1 MQAALPDVSDLG
13 DGIAQIRLPMTGNP
27 LRYINGYVV
36 DDVEGLTLIDCG
48 WKADD
53 VFAALQAGL
62 HALGRGLA
70 DLRRI
75 LITHHH
81 FDHYGLAATLRRA
94 GVPELL
100 MHAARLGVRA
110 RLRGEPPRERT
121 GRQCLARAQRVR
133 ADRERRE
140 GFVGRWE
147 VIAPTRLVAD
157 GERVGRL
164 EAIWTPGHSAGHL
177 CFADTRSRRL
187 LTGDHVLDPIT
198 PHIGLWQE
206 HAGDPMGDYAASLN
220 KVRGRGAAGA
230 LPAHGEPFPD
240 LDRRIDELLAHTAQR
255 EAQILG
261 LLVHGPA
268 SAGEIAGRLPWT
280 RRNRDFADLGA
291 WHQEFAVSET
301 VAHLRHLACRGRI
314 EQMPVDPTRFVTK
327 PRRERDRLLTA
338 LRPVRRR
345 RSRAGE

>member
-1 MQAALPDVSDLG
+1 MQAAIPGASDLG

-27 LRYINGYVV
+27 LRYINGYLL
-36 DDVEGLTLIDCG
+36 DDAEGLTLVDCG
-48 WKADD
+48 WRADD
-53 VFAALQAGL
+53 VLAALKAGL
-62 HALGRGLA
+62 HAMGRQLS
-70 DLRRI
+70 DVRRI

-100 MHAARLGVRA
+100 MQVRDWEFARFIVASR
-110 RLRGEPPRERT
+110 RENDRVADAW
-121 GRQCLARAQRVR
+121 LARNGYVSR
-133 ADRERRE
+133 DSGDE
-140 GFVGRWE
+140 GFAGRWE
-147 VIAPTRLVAD
+147 LSEPTRLIAD

-164 EAIWTPGHSAGHL
+164 EAIWTPGHSPGHL

-198 PHIGLWQE
+198 PHVGLWRE
-206 HAGDPMGDYAASLN
+206 GVGDPMGDYVASLE

-261 LLVHGPA
+261 VLAHEPA
-268 SAGEIAGRLPWT
+268 SAAEIAQRLPWT
-280 RRNRDFADLGA
+280 RRNRDFADLGP

-301 VAHLRHLACRGRI
+301 IAHL
-314 EQMPVDPTRFVTK
+314 Q
-327 PRRERDRLLTA
+327 RLLVGDRIA
-338 LRPVRRR
+338 LAGGPDPIRYT
-345 RSRAGE
+345 SR

>member
-13 DGIAQIRLPMTGNP
+13 DGIAQIRLPMAGNP
-27 LRYINGYVV
+27 LRYINGYLV

-62 HALGRGLA
+62 RAAGHRLS

-100 MHAARLGVRA
+100 MHALDWEFAQDFAAGHD
-110 RLRGEPPRERT
+110 ENERT
-121 GRQCLARAQRVR
+121 ANAWLVR
-133 ADRERRE
+133 NGFVPGANEDA
-140 GFVGRWE
+140 GFVGHWE

-177 CFADTRSRRL
+177 CFADTHSGRL

-198 PHIGLWQE
+198 PHIGLWQD
-206 HAGDPMGDYAASLN
+206 HAADPMGDYVTSLN
-220 KVRGRGAAGA
+220 KVHGRGPGGA

-255 EAQILG
+255 EAQILS
-261 LLVHGPA
+261 LLAHGPA
-268 SAGEIAGRLPWT
+268 GAGQIAAWLPWT
-280 RRNRDFADLGA
+280 RRNRDFADMGS

-301 VAHLRHLACRGRI
+301 VAHLRHLHVCGRI
-314 EQMPVDPTRFVTK
+314 EQLTGPDPIRYKTV
-327 PRRERDRLLTA
+327 P
-338 LRPVRRR
+338 
-345 RSRAGE
+345 

>member
-13 DGIAQIRLPMTGNP
+13 DGIGQIRLPMTGNP
-27 LRYINGYVV
+27 LRYINGYVLE
-36 DDVEGLTLIDCG
+36 DVEGLTLVDCG

-53 VFAALQAGL
+53 VFAALQSGL
-62 HALGRGLA
+62 QQLGHRLS

-100 MHAARLGVRA
+100 MHARDWEFAQDFAASHRENERAANAWLVRN
-110 RLRGEPPRERT
+110 
-121 GRQCLARAQRVR
+121 
-133 ADRERRE
+133 
-140 GFVGRWE
+140 GFVPGEGEDAGFLGHWE

-157 GERVGRL
+157 GERLGRL

-198 PHIGLWQE
+198 PHIGLWRE
-206 HAGDPMGDYAASLN
+206 WAGDPMGDYVRSLE

-240 LDRRIDELLAHTAQR
+240 LDRRVDELLAHTAAR

-261 LLVHGPA
+261 VLVHGPA
-268 SAGEIAGRLPWT
+268 SATEVAARVPWT
-280 RRNRDFADLGA
+280 RRNRDFAELGA

-301 VAHLRHLACRGRI
+301 VAHLRHLCVAGRL
-314 EQMPVDPTRFVTK
+314 EAVDGPDPIRYK
-327 PRRERDRLLTA
+327 TA
-338 LRPVRRR
+338 
-345 RSRAGE
+345 A